1 MWLYPKA
8 QTLAP
13 NIFYSKNNGRLSH
26 SHILNPREL
35 TLCPKEIQKR
45 IDVGWTIRR
54 CLNLRLENRVGWMEK
69 GQHRGE
75 KRKLGKIL
83 SSYYAQDR
91 SFHMCATPFS
101 SQNSPKSWLFYFS
114 SQELI
119 SNSTKP
125 HSYDLGHLTRKAA
138 WQNEKNRDFRVI
150 QL

>member
-8 QTLAP
+8 QTLAA

-54 CLNLRLENRVGWMEK
+54 YLNLRLENRVGWMEK
-69 GQHRGE
+69 GQHRGG

-83 SSYYAQDR
+83 SSYYAQDTIPGPFICVLPHLVLKTVPRVGYFISLHR
-91 SFHMCATPFS
+91 S
-101 SQNSPKSWLFYFS
+101 
-114 SQELI
+114 
-119 SNSTKP
+119 
-125 HSYDLGHLTRKAA
+125 
-138 WQNEKNRDFRVI
+138 
-150 QL
+150 